1 MTDIKENTSWQTVYE
16 QLQEFLNKY
25 PWNYKLT
32 IDHFIEAMR
41 IAYDTNKIAATMLQR
56 KMALWFATSAYLLDT
71 MEKFWFIWLQ
81 NWVRP
86 RDIHI
91 EKIWEY
97 LSNAKLP
104 TKSE

>member
-1 MTDIKENTSWQTVYE
+1 MKENNALQTVYE
-16 QLQEFLNKY
+16 QLQEFLNMY

-32 IDHFIEAMR
+32 IEHFNESMEIVYEMK
-41 IAYDTNKIAATMLQR
+41 KIAATILQR
-56 KMALWFATSAYLLDT
+56 KMALWFATSAHLLNT
-71 MEKFWFIWLQ
+71 MEKFWFIWPQ
-81 NWVRP
+81 SWEKP
-86 RDIHI
+86 RNIHI